1 MRLAT
6 LVCALLST
14 GSHALALP
22 TPTTVATKRVVFLL
36 SDTGGGHR
44 ASALALQDA
53 LEAGFP
59 GTFECSLVDMFVE
72 SNVWPWVDYPAIYK
86 QLAANPILWKLV
98 AFDFGA
104 SPFGIAFDNWATE
117 LLCYAA
123 FRELLA
129 QANADLV
136 VSVHPLLQAVPIK
149 ALADL
154 DGVANLD
161 DLDGGGRKTPFVT
174 VVTDL
179 GSAHPS
185 WFDTR
190 VDQCFVPS
198 DVLND
203 FAVRRGLKPSQ
214 IQQFGL
220 PIRRG
225 FWRATDAEDAAL
237 DTKERARSTLELAA
251 SIPTVM
257 LVGGGDGMGGIEATA
272 AAIGEQLGGEGS
284 SAAYQM
290 VVICGRNRE
299 AAESLRSA
307 PWPAGVSV
315 RVLGFVD
322 NMEDYMTAAD
332 LLVTKAG
339 PGTIAEAT
347 IVGLPCVLNS
357 FLPGQEVGN
366 VDFVRDGGFGDYR
379 SDPADV
385 ARLVASYLTDETKLR
400 EMGKAARKAGRP
412 EATKQIAEGLA
423 RIAGVPSK

>member
-257 LVGGGDGMGGIEATA
+257 LVGGGGA
-272 AAIGEQLGGEGS
+272 S
-284 SAAYQM
+284 
-290 VVICGRNRE
+290 
-299 AAESLRSA
+299 
-307 PWPAGVSV
+307 
-315 RVLGFVD
+315 
-322 NMEDYMTAAD
+322 
-332 LLVTKAG
+332 G
-339 PGTIAEAT
+339 P
-347 IVGLPCVLNS
+347 
-357 FLPGQEVGN
+357 
-366 VDFVRDGGFGDYR
+366 R
-379 SDPADV
+379 
-385 ARLVASYLTDETKLR
+385 
-400 EMGKAARKAGRP
+400 
-412 EATKQIAEGLA
+412 
-423 RIAGVPSK
+423 VPSFRGGKGR